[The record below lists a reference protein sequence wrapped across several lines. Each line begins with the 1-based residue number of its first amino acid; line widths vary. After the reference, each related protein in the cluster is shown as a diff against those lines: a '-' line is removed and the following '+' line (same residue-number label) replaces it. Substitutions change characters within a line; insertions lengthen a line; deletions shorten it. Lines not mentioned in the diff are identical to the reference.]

1 MMASSPAPAVQATD
15 YTLRCLA
22 TDDVLQDRA
31 AEGPAFPLV
40 NPRAKQAAFLRAQY
54 GTREFSFG
62 APEEGVYRFANW
74 LPLATRLRGSS
85 ASVAYKSDRLA
96 RHLGLKH
103 LWISFTG
110 YWPER
115 GARSLTG
122 TFKEHEAYSVYG
134 RMGADAARS
143 TLVVAS
149 AGNTAR
155 AFLRVA
161 SENELPLVVVVPEPN
176 LANLWTVGKRSSS
189 TTVVAAGDG
198 ADYSDAIALAGMLTQ
213 DPAFLAEG
221 GAKNVARRDGMGTS
235 YLAMVAE
242 SGEVPEHYFQAIG
255 SGTGAIAAWEA
266 NDRINTSGFT
276 AARTTR
282 LHLAQNAPFT
292 LLVDAW
298 NKRAREL
305 PDIDDA
311 VAKKQIAQINAKVLA
326 NRKPPYAPVGG
337 LYDALSDSDGLMY
350 AVENDAAAT
359 AGALFDKHEGAELS
373 PAASVAAGA
382 LLDAIERQTLGKS
395 DLIMLN
401 ATGGGFGR
409 ARTELE
415 TYPLEADIVAG
426 RELWNAAAISNAVR
440 EYRATVQHQAK

>member
-1 MMASSPAPAVQATD
+1 MAHAPTE

-22 TDDVLQDRA
+22 TNDVLRDRS

-40 NPRAKQAAFLRAQY
+40 NPHASGPTLLRAQY
-54 GTREFSFG
+54 GTHGFSFG
-62 APEEGVYRFANW
+62 TPDQGVYRFAQW
-74 LPLATRLRGSS
+74 LPITTRLRGSS
-85 ASVAYKSDRLA
+85 ASVAYRSERLA
-96 RHLGLKH
+96 RYLGLKH

-122 TFKEHEAYSVYG
+122 TFKEHEAYAVYG

-161 SENELPLVVVVPEPN
+161 SENDLPLVVVVPEVN
-176 LANLWTVGKRSSS
+176 LPRLWTVGKRGST

-198 ADYSDAIALAGMLTQ
+198 ADYSDAITLAGLLTQ
-213 DPAFLAEG
+213 DAAFLAEG

-242 SGEVPEHYFQAIG
+242 SGEIPEHYFQAVG

-266 NDRINTSGFT
+266 NGRLNAGGFAT
-276 AARTTR
+276 ARTTR

-298 NKRAREL
+298 ANRTREL
-305 PDIDDA
+305 PPIDDA
-311 VAKKQIAQINAKVLA
+311 AAKAQIAQIDAKVLA
-326 NRKPPYAPVGG
+326 NRNPPYSPVGG
-337 LYDALSDSDGLMY
+337 LYDALTDSDGILY
-350 AVENDAAAT
+350 AVDNRAAAT
-359 AGALFDKHEGAELS
+359 AGALFATHEGADLS
-373 PAASVAAGA
+373 PAAAVAAGA
-382 LLDAIERQTLGKS
+382 LLEAIERQTLGKS
-395 DLIMLN
+395 DLILLN
-401 ATGGGFGR
+401 ATGGGFER
-409 ARTELE
+409 ARAELE
-415 TYPLEADIVAG
+415 TYPLQADIVAG
-426 RELWNAAAISNAVR
+426 RELRDAVAIANAVR
-440 EYRATVQHQAK
+440 EYRARGTTPD